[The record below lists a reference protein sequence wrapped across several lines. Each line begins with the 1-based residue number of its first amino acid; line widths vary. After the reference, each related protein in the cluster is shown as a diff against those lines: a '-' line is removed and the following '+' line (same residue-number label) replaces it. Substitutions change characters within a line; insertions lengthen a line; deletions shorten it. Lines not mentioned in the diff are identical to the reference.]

1 MKLRTCE
8 PVVKSIVT
16 DVYGYDFTERSAK
29 DISNETSKS
38 SVAAAIN
45 GKSINEAK
53 IVKVGV
59 VPSRV

>member
-1 MKLRTCE
+1 M
-8 PVVKSIVT
+8 VKSIVT

>member
-1 MKLRTCE
+1 MRTCE
-8 PVVKSIVT
+8 PLAKSIVT
-16 DVYGYDFTERSAK
+16 DVYGYDFTERNAN

-45 GKSINEAK
+45 GKSINVAE
-53 IVKVGV
+53 IVKVGA